1 MDLKNARRR
10 LLDYD
15 SKGINWWNIFNNK
28 GKKSEDDYYISGV
41 YDQMFRSST
50 KIGPHEEVV
59 RFLKGLKQN
68 WTDLKEDKY
77 KNQLVADCKEFKSTD
92 VRLPYID
99 GVADEIAY
107 EKRIGTYSDPTIK
120 KEEAQTK

>member
-1 MDLKNARRR
+1 MDLKNARQRQ
-10 LLDYD
+10 LDYNL
-15 SKGINWWNIFNNK
+15 KGINWWKIFNNK
-28 GKKSEDDYYISGV
+28 GKQSEDDYYISGV

-50 KIGPHEEVV
+50 KIGPHEKVV

-68 WTDLKEDKY
+68 WTDLKDDNY
-77 KNQLVADCKEFKSTD
+77 KNQLVADCKEFESTD
-92 VRLPYID
+92 VRLSYID